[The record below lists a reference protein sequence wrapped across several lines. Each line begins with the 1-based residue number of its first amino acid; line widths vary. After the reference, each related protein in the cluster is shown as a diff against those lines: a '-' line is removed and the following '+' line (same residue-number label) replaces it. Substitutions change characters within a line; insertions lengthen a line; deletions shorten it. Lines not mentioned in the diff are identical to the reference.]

1 MRPMLAVPANPP
13 GVPPAGDGWVHE
25 VKWDGVRLLAETRD
39 GAVRLTNRSEIDVTA
54 AYPEIVATVGG
65 LPDGILV
72 DGEVIALDAT
82 GRPTL
87 QAIASRMHVRD
98 PLRTSKLSMSKPV
111 TYMVF
116 DLLRLGGED
125 LTRRPLVERRQL
137 LESLDIP
144 GVTLPHLGRGV
155 WQVSELHDDGLAL
168 AQATKAADLEGVM
181 SKRRDSLYVP
191 GGRSDAWVKV
201 PHRIELVGV
210 IGGWVPETESP
221 SRLGSVWIGHAADEA
236 TFDVNPVLY
245 PLARVGSGLGH
256 AARDDLLKVLRE
268 IERPTCPF
276 EPRPVG
282 AQVRRTT
289 WVEPILCVQIRYLT
303 ISDNGT
309 LRQPV
314 LRALRPDVSPVDAAT
329 AELYEIE
336 G

>member
-13 GVPPAGDGWVHE
+13 GVPPAGDQWVHE

-72 DGEVIALDAT
+72 DGEVIALDST

-98 PLRTSKLSMSKPV
+98 PGRTAQLAQTRPV
-111 TYMVF
+111 TYMIF
-116 DLLRLGGED
+116 DLLRVGGVD
-125 LTRRPLVERRQL
+125 IMRRPLSERRRL
-137 LESLDIP
+137 LDELRVPD
-144 GVTLPHLGRGV
+144 VTISHLGRQV
-155 WQVSELHDDGLAL
+155 WQVSEQHDDGYAL
-168 AQATKAADLEGVM
+168 SQATKAAELEGVV
-181 SKRRDSLYVP
+181 SKRRESLYVP
-191 GGRSDAWVKV
+191 GARSESWVKV
-201 PHRIELVGV
+201 PNRTEFVAI

-221 SRLGSVWIGHAADEA
+221 DRLGSVWVGHAADEA
-236 TFDVNPVLY
+236 TFEARPVLY
-245 PLARVGSGLGH
+245 PLGRVGSGLGH
-256 AARDDLLKVLRE
+256 GQRDDLLKVLRE

-276 EPRPVG
+276 EPAPTG
-282 AQVRRTT
+282 PEARRTT
-289 WVEPILCVQIRYLT
+289 WVEPMLCAQVRYLT
-303 ISDNGT
+303 ITDSGT

-314 LRALRPDVSPVDAAT
+314 LRALRPDVSPADAAT

>member
-1 MRPMLAVPANPP
+1 MRPMLAVPASPP
-13 GVPPAGDGWVHE
+13 GVPPAGDAWVHE

-39 GAVRLTNRSEIDVTA
+39 GVVRLTNRTEGDVTA
-54 AYPEIVATVGG
+54 AYPEIVASVGT
-65 LPDGILV
+65 LADGTLV

-87 QAIASRMHVRD
+87 QAIAHRMHVRD
-98 PLRTSKLSMSKPV
+98 PGRTAKLAQTHPV

-116 DLLRLGGED
+116 DVMRFHGHEVTRL
-125 LTRRPLVERRQL
+125 PLSERRKL
-137 LESLDIP
+137 LEELDLP
-144 GVTLPHLGRGV
+144 GVTVAHRGRAV
-155 WQVSELHDDGLAL
+155 WQVSEQHDDGLAL
-168 AQATKAADLEGVM
+168 AHATKAADLEGVM
-181 SKRRDSLYVP
+181 SKRRDSVYVQ
-191 GGRSDAWVKV
+191 GRSESWVKV

-210 IGGWVPETESP
+210 IGGWVPETENDG
-221 SRLGSVWIGHAADEA
+221 RLGSVWIGHAADEA
-236 TFDVNPVLY
+236 TFDVDPVLY

-276 EPRPVG
+276 DPPPVG
-282 AQVRRTT
+282 PEVRRTR
-289 WVEPILCVQIRYLT
+289 WVEPMLCVQIRYLT
-303 ISDNGT
+303 RSDNGT

-329 AELYEIE
+329 ADLYEIE